1 MDDKDSDSAIMIIFL
16 MIATSPSSSPA
27 SWFNR
32 LTSRLT
38 LLGFKPA
45 LNGNIRWYHAIYWIW
60 ISPLVIKR
68 YDLADPSCH
77 HLSPLISCPLPP
89 SCTRQKETQRLKR
102 SEDLG
107 AAVGTLRRSPDS
119 VSFGTNWLDDE
130 VDDWPNWRRTPFSA
144 GAGVCRG
151 ATPWNPP
158 AWEGG
163 HVGHS
168 EEW

>member
-1 MDDKDSDSAIMIIFL
+1 MGTSDGTMLSI
-16 MIATSPSSSPA
+16 
-27 SWFNR
+27 
-32 LTSRLT
+32 
-38 LLGFKPA
+38 G
-45 LNGNIRWYHAIYWIW
+45 Y
-60 ISPLVIKR
+60 SPLFS
-68 YDLADPSCH
+68 YPP
-77 HLSPLISCPLPP
+77 SPLLH
-89 SCTRQKETQRLKR
+89 ETKRNASLKR
-102 SEDLG
+102 SEHLG

-119 VSFGTNWLDDE
+119 VSFGTNWLDDK

-158 AWEGG
+158 AWDGG